1 MVEHGWKVAGARW
14 EADPEMGFYVWQE
27 ESPNIG
33 RSHAL
38 WVDEDMVRH
47 LSPEQLI
54 NVLHQ
59 EDVAGEMRIDF
70 KVRIQE
76 RGDGYRVSPVPRRS
90 GEFRKEE

>member
-1 MVEHGWKVAGARW
+1 MVQHGWKVGGARW
-14 EADPEMGFYVWQE
+14 ETDPEMGFYVWQE
-27 ESPNIG
+27 DSTSVG

-38 WVDEDMVRH
+38 WIDEAMVRH
-47 LSPEQLI
+47 LSPEDLV
-54 NVLHQ
+54 NVLDR
-59 EDVAGEMRIDF
+59 EGVADEIQIDF